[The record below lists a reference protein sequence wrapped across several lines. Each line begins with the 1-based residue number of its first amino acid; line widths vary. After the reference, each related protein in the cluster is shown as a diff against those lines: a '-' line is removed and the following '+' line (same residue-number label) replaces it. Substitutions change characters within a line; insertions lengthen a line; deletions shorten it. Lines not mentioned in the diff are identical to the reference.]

1 MRWIA
6 MLLLCAMLAGCGNVY
21 LRGDAKT
28 AVQTSALDAYTA
40 VQRAKDNPATPSD
53 LKAYLDENY
62 RQWRYFV
69 RSDLN
74 DADWGPKLEGE

>member
-1 MRWIA
+1 
-6 MLLLCAMLAGCGNVY
+6 
-21 LRGDAKT
+21 
-28 AVQTSALDAYTA
+28 VQTSALDAYTA

-53 LKAYLDENY
+53 LKAYLAENY